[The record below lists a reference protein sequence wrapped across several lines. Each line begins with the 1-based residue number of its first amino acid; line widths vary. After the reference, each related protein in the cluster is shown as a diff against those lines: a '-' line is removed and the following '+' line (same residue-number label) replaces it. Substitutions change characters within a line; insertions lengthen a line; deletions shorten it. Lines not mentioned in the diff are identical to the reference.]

1 MKIEQDGYFLKVWLN
16 NNKLDKI
23 PESWKY
29 PTKTD
34 AEFLLLANEDERTLI
49 DSFIVEEGL
58 LPEDSCYDW
67 ILVYEEDTS
76 IPKETILKAIQRME
90 DYPCCMSC
98 HLTLEGLN
106 AAKSM
111 RTTMIRILKEEVGL

>member
-1 MKIEQDGYFLKVWLN
+1 MNKQHEQELTSLAIQSYFKEGV
-16 NNKLDKI
+16 
-23 PESWKY
+23 
-29 PTKTD
+29 
-34 AEFLLLANEDERTLI
+34 FEDNT
-49 DSFIVEEGL
+49 
-58 LPEDSCYDW
+58 
-67 ILVYEEDTS
+67 

-111 RTTMIRILKEEVGL
+111 RDTMIRILKEEIGL